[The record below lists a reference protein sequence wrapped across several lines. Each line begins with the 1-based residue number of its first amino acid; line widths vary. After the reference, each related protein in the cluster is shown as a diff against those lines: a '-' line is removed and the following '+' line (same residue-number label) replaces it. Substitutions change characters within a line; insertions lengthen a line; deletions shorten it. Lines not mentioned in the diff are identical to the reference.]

1 MEEEL
6 DGIANLVDLP
16 MLVFINEESMVD
28 SSLEIIII
36 IKRGSQKICNPID
49 LHSVTNTLDEI
60 ELSMIFH
67 VVTFFVST

>member
-28 SSLEIIII
+28 SSLEIII

>member
-16 MLVFINEESMVD
+16 RLVFINEESMVD
-28 SSLEIIII
+28 SSLEII

-67 VVTFFVST
+67 LVTFFVST